1 MLFVSAKYIMPLKD
15 RYLGIC
21 QGWTVSIAKSER
33 IFQNLLDPT
42 ENLLNPGNS
51 THTDCHI
58 KFKIGSY
65 FSKIITVHPAGV
77 VYADLICD

>member
-21 QGWTVSIAKSER
+21 QGWTASIAKSES

-42 ENLLNPGNS
+42 ENPLNPGNS

-65 FSKIITVHPAGV
+65 LSKIITV